1 MLSPRAMKERAV
13 HPYAELDAHVFLHL
27 FIFFVS
33 VNTACQLHMRAAD
46 AHVPQ

>member
-13 HPYAELDAHVFLHL
+13 HPYAELDAHVFLH
-27 FIFFVS
+27 FFFFVS